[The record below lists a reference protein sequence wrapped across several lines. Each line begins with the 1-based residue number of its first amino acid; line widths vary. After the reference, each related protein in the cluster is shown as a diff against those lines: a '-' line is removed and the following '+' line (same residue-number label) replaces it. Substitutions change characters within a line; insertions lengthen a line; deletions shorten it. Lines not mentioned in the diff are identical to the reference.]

1 MIGDGLRE
9 IAREVAE
16 EGQGLARSDLR
27 ESLRKALGEIVQAI
41 GDAATDVSGKAKK
54 IMAAVEG
61 ILSDTIDGAGDELS
75 GEEAR
80 QLKQIFHDM
89 AAGAGDG
96 SGVTPGREEPPT
108 ADRTETPANLAGS
121 HLLADVSS
129 ILGSEALSA
138 GDKMNRI
145 MDAVKDMISE
155 ALAENGAGLSDEEK
169 AHIRE
174 MIGHVTDNLEAFA
187 EEALDELAIIEE
199 TVEEAAD
206 EVVEEIVDDGSAPP
220 IGETDSP
227 GEVVGADVAL
237 EDAGVCTA
245 EEVIEFFEDF
255 PEETQGTAAAEELDQ
270 TTATDAPPDDDL
282 IEEIVEEIVEAG
294 ARATESDAGGAG
306 EISIPET
313 AADDAFEVVE
323 EIVSG
328 NVAGEGGG
336 EPDIAADAGAA
347 GEEDLEIVEVDDSGQ
362 EGVTEISAEPAMA
375 GVPSAEDISAPIPE
389 DTFDETQIVEE
400 IVEEGAGAAA
410 GEAGG
415 ADEMTAPETAT
426 DDAFE
431 VVEEIVSD
439 DVAGEGAGDAQ
450 TDIQATFADKVID
463 DDLREKEDLL
473 SRLAEAAGA
482 LEKLGPDLS
491 GSIYTE
497 DEIRGK
503 AKMLSE
509 EFDRY
514 LSVRDKYFNAHILIR
529 GGDYLVGGN
538 SLAKS
543 VLPEQVAL
551 LPDFYIGKF
560 PVTNALFEIF
570 VEQTGYV
577 TTAEKYGYGL
587 VYFPRMQRSRDVITG
602 VERFTL
608 HHQAYSKK
616 VPGACWHRPFGP
628 DSSLHLK
635 RTHPVVQV
643 SLEDARAFAAWTGK
657 RLPTEI
663 EWEAAARTAK
673 GLLFPWGNQ
682 WQDDA
687 CNIEKSLHGDTT
699 AGGSLCKICQCSR
712 SGRYAGQ
719 CPGVDPRY
727 HWQSMKCR
735 IPASSRAQAGYHT
748 ARFS

>member
-1 MIGDGLRE
+1 MPIIFKLQDIDEAIENLRYKNETTLKSRLLRAVRQHYSDDAATESLPAIDAEALVKAIWETGDDSELLKAKRKNFSSVKSSVNSDLKKLYAEGKNPQGIVIGHDNIFAISDEAKDKALAGIMDVFKEKGIDTQSKISEILTAVNDILATAISGADAENTKEEIERLKDIMGGLSGKLGLSFQDLINRAASGGGAEIAGSGATQIDVPDKKADLASDIRGGMSMIGDGLRE

-27 ESLRKALGEIVQAI
+27 ESQRRALGEIVQAI

-96 SGVTPGREEPPT
+96 SGATPGREEPPT

-155 ALAENGAGLSDEEK
+155 ALAENGAGRSDEEK

-187 EEALDELAIIEE
+187 EEALDEFAIIEE

-227 GEVVGADVAL
+227 GKVVGAGVAL
-237 EDAGVCTA
+237 EDAVVA
-245 EEVIEFFEDF
+245 SADEVVEFFEDF
-255 PEETQGTAAAEELDQ
+255 PEETQGTAAEELDQ
-270 TTATDAPPDDDL
+270 TTAADAPPDAGF
-282 IEEIVEEIVEAG
+282 IEELVEEIGEAG
-294 ARATESDAGGAG
+294 ARATESDAGGTG

-439 DVAGEGAGDAQ
+439 DVAGEGGGDAQ
-450 TDIQATFADKVID
+450 TDMQATFADKVID

-482 LEKLGPDLS
+482 LE
-491 GSIYTE
+491 
-497 DEIRGK
+497 
-503 AKMLSE
+503 
-509 EFDRY
+509 
-514 LSVRDKYFNAHILIR
+514 
-529 GGDYLVGGN
+529 
-538 SLAKS
+538 
-543 VLPEQVAL
+543 
-551 LPDFYIGKF
+551 
-560 PVTNALFEIF
+560 
-570 VEQTGYV
+570 
-577 TTAEKYGYGL
+577 
-587 VYFPRMQRSRDVITG
+587 
-602 VERFTL
+602 
-608 HHQAYSKK
+608 QA
-616 VPGACWHRPFGP
+616 GAGF
-628 DSSLHLK
+628 K
-635 RTHPVVQV
+635 RQH
-643 SLEDARAFAAWTGK
+643 
-657 RLPTEI
+657 
-663 EWEAAARTAK
+663 
-673 GLLFPWGNQ
+673 
-682 WQDDA
+682 
-687 CNIEKSLHGDTT
+687 LHG
-699 AGGSLCKICQCSR
+699 G
-712 SGRYAGQ
+712 
-719 CPGVDPRY
+719 
-727 HWQSMKCR
+727 
-735 IPASSRAQAGYHT
+735 
-748 ARFS
+748 